1 MTVRIA
7 RAKGKRTKYTV
18 TSPPQEAAAPEPKVQ
33 CTRLVCLRIDHEV
46 WATLN
51 ATAKRMLRAPIA
63 WRTSKKGLRA
73 IPLLW
78 GLGREAYA
86 WVIEGS
92 APALEVAQVLAM
104 VGVEMTS
111 APWNYLLRRVPAGG
125 LFTDPARTGTK
136 NDVETMGMP
145 LLLRTRRG
153 VWKRYDRQG
162 PSLWPKGVQEAIA
175 EHVAG
180 TEGGI
185 APAVADAPPRF
196 VVEEGTQVVRGS
208 AFSFKWQERS
218 AWGTLAEAS
227 AEAGRAAIADARVG
241 RTTRWRVLDRGT
253 RAKRALWRARKVGKV
268 QKLTR
273 LDLVPGLATSRPTPV
288 VVDVPGAG
296 AS

>member
-7 RAKGKRTKYTV
+7 KAKGKRTKNTV
-18 TSPPQEAAAPEPKVQ
+18 TSPPQEAAAPEPKVP

-78 GLGREAYA
+78 GRGREAYA

-125 LFTDPARTGTK
+125 LFTDPSRTGTK
-136 NDVETMGMP
+136 VDIETMGMP

-180 TEGGI
+180 TEGWT
-185 APAVADAPPRF
+185 APAIAAGPPRYA
-196 VVEEGTQVVRGS
+196 VEEGTASMRGS
-208 AFSFKWQERS
+208 ASFYKWQELS

-227 AEAGRAAIADARVG
+227 AEAERAAIADARVG
-241 RTTRWRVLDRGT
+241 RTTRWRVVDRGT